1 MLDIGGR
8 NPLRRLRRVLTER
21 GTLVIVGGE
30 GANRLTGGIG
40 RQLRALLLS
49 PFVSQRLTMFL
60 SREHF
65 SLIERLADHL
75 ADGSVVPVIGRTF
88 ELAEA
93 PEAIR
98 LLEAGET
105 TGKSAIVLRT
115 I

>member
-1 MLDIGGR
+1 M
-8 NPLRRLRRVLTER
+8 
-21 GTLVIVGGE
+21 IVGGE
-30 GANRLTGGIG
+30 GANRITGGIG

-65 SLIERLADHL
+65 SLIEQLADHL
-75 ADGSVVPVIGRTF
+75 GTGSVVPVIGQSF

-98 LLEAGET
+98 LLAADQT
-105 TGKSAIVLRT
+105 SGKTAIVVRGT
-115 I
+115 

>member
-1 MLDIGGR
+1 
-8 NPLRRLRRVLTER
+8 
-21 GTLVIVGGE
+21 
-30 GANRLTGGIG
+30 
-40 RQLRALLLS
+40 
-49 PFVSQRLTMFL
+49 MFL